1 MSEQIYSKKQALGYI
16 ANALFKGGI
25 PHSDLKEI
33 MARANYNIE
42 RDQVMHW
49 TSVND
54 LFLSICGDTRNINA
68 RNMKKQLDECLANLH
83 WSFDHRS
90 VKWAEE
96 MFDAYVLFSGYDS
109 LLNGI

>member
-42 RDQVMHW
+42 RDQVMRFGPVLM
-49 TSVND
+49 TY
-54 LFLSICGDTRNINA
+54 FFR
-68 RNMKKQLDECLANLH
+68 
-83 WSFDHRS
+83 
-90 VKWAEE
+90 
-96 MFDAYVLFSGYDS
+96 YVVMLGT
-109 LLNGI
+109 

>member
-16 ANALFKGGI
+16 ANALFKGVI

-42 RDQVMHW
+42 RDQVLHW

-54 LFLSICGDTRNINA
+54 LFLSICGDT

-96 MFDAYVLFSGYDS
+96 MFDAYVLSRVMIVS
-109 LLNGI
+109 